1 MHALLQQAYQGWA
14 TSGLQVT
21 SWVTTTPPKG
31 QLEGLPTCSLP
42 IVAQICAGSGDVAA
56 GAASSPIQGL
66 ADWVGGMAE
75 WVLEGMWA
83 LMVTTTMV
91 DITSDSYTRV
101 YALVFGIAVLVML
114 IFFLLQVITGMIR
127 RDPGALG
134 RGVLGLGKSV
144 LGSFVLVMLTALLLE
159 ITDQLCAGLVQA
171 AGTTMEQVGHR
182 LTVMVTGIAISN
194 VVIGVGP
201 LLTLFLSGLAF
212 SAAFAVWISLLVRS
226 ALILVAIALGPL
238 ALAGA
243 TWDATRGWVSKWA
256 TFVVALIVSK
266 LVMVLIFLLATEQMS
281 APIEADIAS
290 VAEPLTGIVLLMVG
304 AFAPYLTYKVI
315 GFIGLD
321 LWATMTTES
330 DAKESLNRPMPYL
343 PGGWPRPALP
353 KVVDSDDDAPDS
365 TDSGDGTS
373 SGGDGSSTTST
384 VTTPGTS
391 VGDAPT
397 NPSAASSTGTGTGSG
412 TGAAA
417 AGPGAAGA
425 GAAGAGTAGAGA
437 VAGAAAPALAG
448 AAIAQGAFDAG
459 RQSGRAIGGEA
470 TQAGDGAAQP
480 SSTPGPQGAPTGAA
494 VRPGSAPDEDPGA
507 PSTTAQEPPGILFR
521 DGDPS

>member
-1 MHALLQQAYQGWA
+1 MN
-14 TSGLQVT
+14 V
-21 SWVTTTPPKG
+21 
-31 QLEGLPTCSLP
+31 CSLP
-42 IVAQICAGSGDVAA
+42 IVAQICAGSGDEIA

-66 ADWVGGMAE
+66 ADWVGDMAS
-75 WVLEGMWA
+75 WVLEGMWD

-114 IFFLLQVITGMIR
+114 LFFLLQVITGMIR

-159 ITDQLCAGLVQA
+159 ITDQLCNGLVQA

-201 LLTLFLSGLAF
+201 LLSLFLMGLAF
-212 SAAFAVWISLLVRS
+212 SAGFAVWISLLVRS

-266 LVMVLIFLLATEQMS
+266 LVMVLIFLIATEQMS

-304 AFAPYLTYKVI
+304 AFAPYLTYKLI
-315 GFIGLD
+315 GFVGLD

-353 KVVDSDDDAPDS
+353 KVVDSDDDTPDR
-365 TDSGDGTS
+365 TDTGDGTG

-391 VGDAPT
+391 VGEAPAKAG
-397 NPSAASSTGTGTGSG
+397 AASSTEAGTGAGAASAGSG
-412 TGAAA
+412 T
-417 AGPGAAGA
+417 AGVGAAGA
-425 GAAGAGTAGAGA
+425 GAAGGGV

-448 AAIAQGAFDAG
+448 VALAQGAFNAG
-459 RQSGRAIGGEA
+459 GQTGQAIGGDA
-470 TQAGDGAAQP
+470 AHAGDGAAQP
-480 SSTPGPQGAPTGAA
+480 STTQGTGAQAGTA
-494 VRPGSAPDEDPGA
+494 VHPANGPDDDPGA
-507 PSTTAQEPPGILFR
+507 PSTTAQEQPGILFR
-521 DGDPS
+521 DGDQS

>member
-1 MHALLQQAYQGWA
+1 MN
-14 TSGLQVT
+14 V
-21 SWVTTTPPKG
+21 
-31 QLEGLPTCSLP
+31 CSLP
-42 IVAQICAGSGDVAA
+42 IVAQICAGSGDEIA

-91 DITSDSYTRV
+91 DITSDAYTRV

-114 IFFLLQVITGMIR
+114 LFFLLQVITGMIR

-159 ITDQLCAGLVQA
+159 ITDQLCEGLVQA

-201 LLTLFLSGLAF
+201 LLTLFLTGLAF

-243 TWDATRGWVSKWA
+243 TWDATRGWVTKWA

-266 LVMVLIFLLATEQMS
+266 LVMVLIFLIATEQMS

-304 AFAPYLTYKVI
+304 AFAPYLTYKLI
-315 GFIGLD
+315 GFVGLD

-353 KVVDSDDDAPDS
+353 KVVDSDDDTPES
-365 TDSGDGTS
+365 TDSGDGTG
-373 SGGDGSSTTST
+373 SGSDGSSATST
-384 VTTPGTS
+384 MTAPGGTS
-391 VGDAPT
+391 VGDAPGT
-397 NPSAASSTGTGTGSG
+397 VGAASSTEAGTGTGAASTGSG
-412 TGAAA
+412 T
-417 AGPGAAGA
+417 AGVGAAGA
-425 GAAGAGTAGAGA
+425 GAAGGGV

-448 AAIAQGAFDAG
+448 VALAQGAFNAG
-459 RQSGRAIGGEA
+459 GQTGQAIGGDAAHAGDAAAEPGTTQGTGA
-470 TQAGDGAAQP
+470 QAGAV
-480 SSTPGPQGAPTGAA
+480 
-494 VRPGSAPDEDPGA
+494 VRPASGPDDDPGA
-507 PSTTAQEPPGILFR
+507 PSATAQQQPGILFR
-521 DGDPS
+521 DGDQS

>member
-1 MHALLQQAYQGWA
+1 MD
-14 TSGLQVT
+14 V
-21 SWVTTTPPKG
+21 
-31 QLEGLPTCSLP
+31 CSLP
-42 IVAQICAGSGDVAA
+42 IVAQICAGSGDVTA
-56 GAASSPIQGL
+56 GASSSPIQGL
-66 ADWVGGMAE
+66 ADWVGGMAA

-114 IFFLLQVITGMIR
+114 LFFLLQVITGMIR

-144 LGSFVLVMLTALLLE
+144 LGSFVVVMLTALLLE
-159 ITDQLCAGLVQA
+159 ITDQLCLGLVQA

-182 LTVMVTGIAISN
+182 LVLMVTGITISTN
-194 VVIGVGP
+194 VIGVGP
-201 LLTLFLSGLAF
+201 LLGLFLAGIAF

-256 TFVVALIVSK
+256 TFVVALVLSK
-266 LVMVLIFLLATEQMS
+266 LVMIVIFLIATEQMS

-290 VAEPLTGIVLLMVG
+290 VAEPLTGIVLLLVG
-304 AFAPYLTYKVI
+304 AFAPYLTYKLI
-315 GFIGLD
+315 GFVGLD

-343 PGGWPRPALP
+343 PGGWSRPPVP
-353 KVVDSDDDAPDS
+353 KVVDSEDS
-365 TDSGDGTS
+365 TGSGDGPG
-373 SGGDGSSTTST
+373 SGGEGPSAAST
-384 VTTPGTS
+384 VTTPGGTS
-391 VGDAPT
+391 VGDAPAKAGAV
-397 NPSAASSTGTGTGSG
+397 SGTGTGTG
-412 TGAAA
+412 TGAAT
-417 AGPGAAGA
+417 AGSGTAGVGAAG
-425 GAAGAGTAGAGA
+425 GGA

-448 AAIAQGAFDAG
+448 VALAKGAFDAG
-459 RQSGRAIGGEA
+459 HHTGQAVGGEA
-470 TQAGDGAAQP
+470 TKAGDGATQP
-480 SSTPGPQGAPTGAA
+480 GTTQGASGTPPHAGAGA
-494 VRPGSAPDEDPGA
+494 GAGAGQASSPDADPGA
-507 PSTTAQEPPGILFR
+507 PSTAAPEQPGILFR
-521 DGDPS
+521 DGDQP

>member
-1 MHALLQQAYQGWA
+1 VNVCA
-14 TSGLQVT
+14 
-21 SWVTTTPPKG
+21 
-31 QLEGLPTCSLP
+31 LP
-42 IVAQICAGSGDVAA
+42 IVAQICAGSGDEIA

-66 ADWVGGMAE
+66 ADWVGDMAA
-75 WVLEGMWA
+75 WVLEGMWT

-91 DITSDSYTRV
+91 DLTSDSYTRV

-114 IFFLLQVITGMIR
+114 LFFLLQVITGMIR

-159 ITDQLCAGLVQA
+159 ITDQLCEGLVQA

-201 LLTLFLSGLAF
+201 LLALFLTGLAF

-266 LVMVLIFLLATEQMS
+266 LVMVLIFLIATEQMS

-304 AFAPYLTYKVI
+304 AFAPYLTYKLI
-315 GFIGLD
+315 GFVGLD

-343 PGGWPRPALP
+343 SGGWPRPALP
-353 KVVDSDDDAPDS
+353 KVVDSDDDTPDS
-365 TDSGDGTS
+365 TDSGDGAG
-373 SGGDGSSTTST
+373 SGGDGSSATST
-384 VTTPGTS
+384 VTTPGGTS
-391 VGDAPT
+391 VGDAPAKAG
-397 NPSAASSTGTGTGSG
+397 AASSTEAGTGTGAASAGSG
-412 TGAAA
+412 T
-417 AGPGAAGA
+417 AGV
-425 GAAGAGTAGAGA
+425 GAAGAGTAGGAA
-437 VAGAAAPALAG
+437 VAGAAAPVLAGVALA
-448 AAIAQGAFDAG
+448 QGSFNAG
-459 RQSGRAIGGEA
+459 RQTGQAIGRDA
-470 TQAGDGAAQP
+470 THAGDGAAQP
-480 SSTPGPQGAPTGAA
+480 STTQGPQGAQT
-494 VRPGSAPDEDPGA
+494 GSAARPARGPDDDPGA
-507 PSTTAQEPPGILFR
+507 PSTTAQEQPGILFH
-521 DGDPS
+521 DGEQA

>member
-1 MHALLQQAYQGWA
+1 MN
-14 TSGLQVT
+14 V
-21 SWVTTTPPKG
+21 
-31 QLEGLPTCSLP
+31 CSLP

-56 GAASSPIQGL
+56 GAASSPIQGM

-75 WVLEGMWA
+75 WVLAGMWA

-91 DITSDSYTRV
+91 DVTSDSYTRV

-114 IFFLLQVITGMIR
+114 LFFLLQVITGMIR

-144 LGSFVLVMLTALLLE
+144 LGSFLLVTLTAALLE
-159 ITDQLCAGLVQA
+159 ITDQLCVGLVQA

-182 LTVMVTGIAISN
+182 LIVMVTGIAISN

-201 LLTLFLSGLAF
+201 LLTLFLTGMAF
-212 SAAFAVWISLLVRS
+212 SAAFAVWIALLVRS

-243 TWDATRGWVSKWA
+243 TWDATRGWVTKWA
-256 TFVVALIVSK
+256 TFVVALVLSK
-266 LVMVLIFLLATEQMS
+266 LVMVVIFLLATEQMS

-290 VAEPLTGIVLLMVG
+290 VAEPLTGIVLLIVG
-304 AFAPYLTYKVI
+304 AFAPYLTYKFI
-315 GFIGLD
+315 NFIGLD

-353 KVVDSDDDAPDS
+353 KVVDSDDDSPDS
-365 TDSGDGTS
+365 TDSDDGAG

-384 VTTPGTS
+384 VTTPGGTS
-391 VGDAPT
+391 VGDAPGKAG
-397 NPSAASSTGTGTGSG
+397 AASSTGTGTGP
-412 TGAAA
+412 GAAT
-417 AGPGAAGA
+417 AGPGTAGV
-425 GAAGAGTAGAGA
+425 GAAGAGTAGGGA

-448 AAIAQGAFDAG
+448 AALAKGAFDAG
-459 RQSGRAIGGEA
+459 RQTGRAIGGDA
-470 TQAGDGAAQP
+470 TQAGDGATQP
-480 SSTPGPQGAPTGAA
+480 STTQGAQRAQTGAA
-494 VRPGSAPDEDPGA
+494 VRPASAPDADPGA
-507 PSTTAQEPPGILFR
+507 PSTTAQEQPGILFR
-521 DGDPS
+521 DGDQS